1 MNFTET
7 NFLPHDLKGP
17 TNTIKRVS
25 KSLIQEQERRRRK
38 VRKKRHGQAQR
49 QRQGAD
55 ESN

>member
-25 KSLIQEQERRRRK
+25 KSLIQEQERRSRK